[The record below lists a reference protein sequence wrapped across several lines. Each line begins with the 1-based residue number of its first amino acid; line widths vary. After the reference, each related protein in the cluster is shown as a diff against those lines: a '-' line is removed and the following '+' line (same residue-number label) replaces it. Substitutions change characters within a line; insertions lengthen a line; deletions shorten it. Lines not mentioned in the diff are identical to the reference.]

1 MEDATGSGGGFDWKP
16 PTRLAPAFWRLL
28 TTQHAWVHRRV
39 ETIDVLSG
47 EMVKRTMSVDFT
59 IPPSLRRSLAD
70 DELGGFLVPVAVLA
84 KERRRNFSLRDEAGR
99 AIPVLGKPMNI
110 EIATS
115 VLRSGIES
123 KDVMAE
129 QRSLSDV
136 AEQGLRA
143 IVEHPG
149 EKTTL
154 AVYEMLSEQIGK
166 APGELD
172 WLFGDPTLTEM
183 AAELVNR
190 YVLSAVVGNIDN
202 RRILKIS
209 FEEKVGPLSK
219 SLGLRSFAMTIPV
232 YGPQSSAGYHV
243 EIIVP
248 EELRIELVAL
258 HHRFSSYPC
267 EIERFPMQ
275 ALVVSSLTSTILAA
289 AMGAEAYST
298 AESVPAVSLL
308 LSASA
313 IASGFSFIM
322 GEHRLLRAVF
332 IPVRLLLLVTLASVV
347 AAASA
352 VAFDVGEAASAWVG
366 LSATVVSGAVTAML
380 AVIVIRSAP
389 LRRPTE
395 EA

>member
-1 MEDATGSGGGFDWKP
+1 MAK
-16 PTRLAPAFWRLL
+16 RLASW
-28 TTQHAWVHRRV
+28 
-39 ETIDVLSG
+39 I
-47 EMVKRTMSVDFT
+47 
-59 IPPSLRRSLAD
+59 
-70 DELGGFLVPVAVLA
+70 GF
-84 KERRRNFSLRDEAGR
+84 
-99 AIPVLGKPMNI
+99 
-110 EIATS
+110 
-115 VLRSGIES
+115 
-123 KDVMAE
+123 
-129 QRSLSDV
+129 
-136 AEQGLRA
+136 
-143 IVEHPG
+143 
-149 EKTTL
+149 
-154 AVYEMLSEQIGK
+154 
-166 APGELD
+166 
-172 WLFGDPTLTEM
+172 FGDPTLTEM

-267 EIERFPMQ
+267 EIERWVDRAALYSPRVDEGDWEVRTELRMERLGFPMQ